1 MSGLVRDG
9 WLGFREFVGTFG
21 AFQMFFFRLLPY
33 LPKALLRPRLIIEQ
47 VYSIG
52 VLSLVL
58 IMFGGFFVGMVLAL
72 QSYSTLV
79 EFGSADSLGAFAAEA
94 LVRELGPVVASLLFA
109 GRACSAVASE
119 VGLMRATEQISALE
133 LMAVDPI
140 EHIIVPRFIAGVI
153 SVPLLAAI
161 FSTIG
166 MLGAYLVGVHLLGVD
181 SGAFWSNIQVRVDM
195 YEDVA
200 SGILKSFVFGVSA
213 SLMAVFEGYYA
224 APTAAGVS
232 QAATRT
238 VVIGSVWILLIDFIL
253 TGFMLPGV

>member
-1 MSGLVRDG
+1 
-9 WLGFREFVGTFG
+9 
-21 AFQMFFFRLLPY
+21 
-33 LPKALLRPRLIIEQ
+33 
-47 VYSIG
+47 
-52 VLSLVL
+52 
-58 IMFGGFFVGMVLAL
+58 
-72 QSYSTLV
+72 
-79 EFGSADSLGAFAAEA
+79 
-94 LVRELGPVVASLLFA
+94 
-109 GRACSAVASE
+109 
-119 VGLMRATEQISALE
+119 MRATEQISALE